1 VTHSRLAKIC
11 SITYTQ
17 SPTPSRDKKG
27 ILQQFLPAGGM
38 RATGTEAGP
47 TGFRLLPR
55 THIRDWPE

>member
-27 ILQQFLPAGGM
+27 ILQQFLRAGGHF
-38 RATGTEAGP
+38 TPKSITSG
-47 TGFRLLPR
+47 
-55 THIRDWPE
+55 RDRQGGRHY